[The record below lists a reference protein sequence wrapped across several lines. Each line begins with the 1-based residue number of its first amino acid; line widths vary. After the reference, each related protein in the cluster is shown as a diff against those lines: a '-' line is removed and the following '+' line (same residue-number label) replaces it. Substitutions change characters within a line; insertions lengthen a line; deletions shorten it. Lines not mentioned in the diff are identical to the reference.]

1 MVGKVQFVLG
11 EVLDS
16 MGVETISL
24 NYSKVFTLRIG
35 RRSSSPS
42 ADSSSHWGY
51 GCQTVWSDH
60 G

>member
-1 MVGKVQFVLG
+1 MVGKVQFALG

-24 NYSKVFTLRIG
+24 NYSKVFALRIG

-42 ADSSSHWGY
+42 ADSSLH
-51 GCQTVWSDH
+51 
-60 G
+60 